1 MNILIVD
8 DDPELLDHLK
18 AALERNHYWVETA
31 EDGDTALDKIFDNAY
46 NLILLDVMLPHLD
59 GLGVLKEIREA
70 EINTPV
76 LMLTARG
83 DVQDRVKGLDTGAD
97 DYLAK
102 PFSMSELMARIRAML
117 RRDGQKDPVL
127 KAGSLHLDTVSRTVT
142 INGVELKLTA
152 KEFSI
157 LEFLLHNKGRV
168 VSRFNMAEHVWG
180 DNFDPFSMSNF
191 VDVHI
196 KNLRRKIKS
205 QKGETSIRT
214 VRGIG
219 FIIDPDQ

>member
-18 AALERNHYWVETA
+18 TALERKNYQVETA
-31 EDGDTALDKIFDNAY
+31 EDGDTALDKVFDKTY
-46 NLILLDVMLPHLD
+46 DLILLDVMLPRLD
-59 GLGVLKEIREA
+59 GLSVLKEIREA
-70 EINTPV
+70 GINIPI

-83 DVQDRVKGLDTGAD
+83 DVQDRVRGLDNGAD

-102 PFSMSELMARIRAML
+102 PFSMSELMARIRAIL
-117 RRDGQKDPVL
+117 RRNGQKDPVL
-127 KAGSLHLDTVSRTVT
+127 KAGNIHLDTVSRRVT
-142 INGVELKLTA
+142 RDGIQLKLTA
-152 KEFSI
+152 KEFSV
-157 LEFLLHNKGRV
+157 LEFLLHNKGSV

-196 KNLRRKIKS
+196 KNLRQKIKS
-205 QKGETSIRT
+205 EETGTLIRT

-219 FIIDPDQ
+219 FIIDSDE

>member
-8 DDPELLDHLK
+8 DDPELLDQLK
-18 AALERNHYWVETA
+18 AALERNHYQVETA
-31 EDGDTALDKIFDNAY
+31 EDGDTALDKVFDNTY
-46 NLILLDVMLPHLD
+46 NLILLDVMLPRLD
-59 GLGVLKEIREA
+59 GLGVLKEIRNA
-70 EINTPV
+70 GINIPI

-117 RRDGQKDPVL
+117 RRNGQKDPVL
-127 KAGSLHLDTVSRTVT
+127 KTGSLHLDTVSRTVT
-142 INGVELKLTA
+142 CDGAALKLTV

-157 LEFLLHNKGRV
+157 LEFLLHNKGSV

-196 KNLRRKIKS
+196 KNLRRKIKFE
-205 QKGETSIRT
+205 KGQTPIRT

-219 FIIDPDQ
+219 FIIDPDS

>member
-18 AALERNHYWVETA
+18 TALERKNYQVETA
-31 EDGDTALDKIFDNAY
+31 EDGDTALDKVFDKTY
-46 NLILLDVMLPHLD
+46 DLILLDVMLPRLD
-59 GLGVLKEIREA
+59 GLSVLKEIREA
-70 EINTPV
+70 GINIPI

-83 DVQDRVKGLDTGAD
+83 DVQDRVRGLDKGAD

-102 PFSMSELMARIRAML
+102 PFSMSELMARIRAIL
-117 RRDGQKDPVL
+117 RRNGQKDPVL
-127 KAGSLHLDTVSRTVT
+127 KAGNIHLDTVSRRVT
-142 INGVELKLTA
+142 RDGIQLKLTA
-152 KEFSI
+152 KEFSV
-157 LEFLLHNKGRV
+157 LEFLLHNKGSV

-196 KNLRRKIKS
+196 KNLRQKIKS
-205 QKGETSIRT
+205 EETGTLIRT

-219 FIIDPDQ
+219 FIIDSDE

>member
-8 DDPELLDHLK
+8 DDPELLDQLRS
-18 AALERNHYWVETA
+18 ALERKYYRVEIA
-31 EDGDTALDKIFDNAY
+31 EDGDAALDKVFENTYD
-46 NLILLDVMLPHLD
+46 LILLDVMLPRLD
-59 GLGVLKEIREA
+59 GLGVLKEIRA
-70 EINTPV
+70 AGINTPI

-83 DVQDRVKGLDTGAD
+83 DVQDRVKGLDNGAD
-97 DYLAK
+97 DYLGK

-117 RRDGQKDPVL
+117 RRNGQKDPVL
-127 KAGSLHLDTVSRTVT
+127 KSGSLQLDTVSRKVFMD
-142 INGVELKLTA
+142 GVELKLTT

-157 LEFLLHNKGRV
+157 LEFLLHNIGSV

-180 DNFDPFSMSNF
+180 DSFDPFSMSNF

-205 QKGETSIRT
+205 KKDEALIRT

-219 FIIDPDQ
+219 FIIDQDS

>member
-18 AALERNHYWVETA
+18 TALERKNYQVETA
-31 EDGDTALDKIFDNAY
+31 EDGDTALDKVFDKTY
-46 NLILLDVMLPHLD
+46 DLILLDVMLPRLD
-59 GLGVLKEIREA
+59 GLSVLKEIREA
-70 EINTPV
+70 GINIPI

-83 DVQDRVKGLDTGAD
+83 DVQDRVRGLDKGAD

-102 PFSMSELMARIRAML
+102 PFSMSELMARIRAIL
-117 RRDGQKDPVL
+117 RRNGQKDPIL
-127 KAGSLHLDTVSRTVT
+127 KAGNIHLDTVSRRVT
-142 INGVELKLTA
+142 RDGIQLKLTA
-152 KEFSI
+152 KEFSV
-157 LEFLLHNKGRV
+157 LEFLLHNKGSV

-196 KNLRRKIKS
+196 KNLRQKIKS
-205 QKGETSIRT
+205 EETGTLIRT

-219 FIIDPDQ
+219 FIIDSDE

>member
-18 AALERNHYWVETA
+18 TALERKNYQVETA
-31 EDGDTALDKIFDNAY
+31 EDGDTALDKVFDKTY
-46 NLILLDVMLPHLD
+46 NLILLDVMLPRLD
-59 GLGVLKEIREA
+59 GLSVLKEIREA
-70 EINTPV
+70 GINIPI

-83 DVQDRVKGLDTGAD
+83 DVQDRVRGLDKGAD

-102 PFSMSELMARIRAML
+102 PFSMSELMARIRAIL
-117 RRDGQKDPVL
+117 RRNGQKDPVL
-127 KAGSLHLDTVSRTVT
+127 KAGNIHLDTVSRRVT
-142 INGVELKLTA
+142 RDGIQLKLTA
-152 KEFSI
+152 KEFSV
-157 LEFLLHNKGRV
+157 LEFLLHNKGSV

-205 QKGETSIRT
+205 EKTGTFIRT

>member
-8 DDPELLDHLK
+8 DDPELLDQLK
-18 AALERNHYWVETA
+18 TALEKKQYRVETA
-31 EDGDTALDKIFDNAY
+31 EDGNTAMDKVFDNSY
-46 NLILLDVMLPHLD
+46 NLILLDVMLPRTD
-59 GLGVLKEIREA
+59 GLSVLREIREA
-70 EINTPV
+70 GINIPV

-83 DVQDRVKGLDTGAD
+83 DVQDRVRGLDYGAD

-102 PFSMSELMARIRAML
+102 PFSMSELMARIRAIL
-117 RRDGQKDPVL
+117 RRTGQKNPVL
-127 KAGSLHLDTVSRTVT
+127 KAGPVVLNTVGRTVT
-142 INGVELKLTA
+142 LNGKPLQLTA

-157 LEFLLHNKGRV
+157 FEFLLLNKGSV

-196 KNLRRKIKS
+196 KNLRKKINPGNHRS
-205 QKGETSIRT
+205 LIRT

-219 FIIDPDQ
+219 FIIDEDQ